1 MVVHAILSNPL
12 INSRSSLYM
21 LRVLR
26 IAHHV
31 VLWLFSWHTWAFLWS
46 WITESRIAIPWWW
59 RSWMLASRIMT
70 LILAIFG
77 VATLLLSWRWTILIR
92 TGALSTS
99 SCNILINLMISFT
112 LILSMYVLWSRAWSG
127 GSTVGVHRV
136 WAYLLLRA
144 ILMGVWWIL
153 IMRRSLFLTS
163 WRACVAWMLITMVT
177 LISLRWKLTRLL
189 LSVIANL
196 SWAIVIVWVVGMIGV
211 LATWMLL
218 LLIFIIFSYQVV
230 VAWRVTSSIEL
241 LLVSQLL
248 FFAGM
253 DLLVASH
260 RALEGSNPSSGNL
273 VCVGSSSWTN
283 SIWATILWNLTV
295 ITFLFVGK

>member
-12 INSRSSLYM
+12 IDSRSSLYM

-177 LISLRWKLTRLL
+177 LISLRWKLARLL

-196 SWAIVIVWVVGMIGV
+196 AWAIVIVWVVGMIGV

-218 LLIFIIFSYQVV
+218 LLIFIIFSYQIV

-295 ITFLFVGK
+295 ITLLFVGK

>member
-12 INSRSSLYM
+12 INSRTSLYM

-99 SCNILINLMISFT
+99 SCNILINFMIYFT

-153 IMRRSLFLTS
+153 IMRRSLFLAS

-260 RALEGSNPSSGNL
+260 RTLEGSNPSSGNL
-273 VCVGSSSWTN
+273 VGVGCSSWTN

-295 ITFLFVGK
+295 ITLLFVGK